1 MGATRVKNAS
11 IWNWQGVGI
20 PFLRVQVQ
28 QFLKAE
34 WIYFA
39 ACIIYKEHSWE
50 EIKSS
55 HLSEKLVIK
64 VVIKL
69 ICNHKAT

>member
-1 MGATRVKNAS
+1 MLQEWKCLN
-11 IWNWQGVGI
+11 
-20 PFLRVQVQ
+20 F
-28 QFLKAE
+28 E
-34 WIYFA
+34 WIGCIYTLHMCTSELVFKGRMQSFA

-55 HLSEKLVIK
+55 HLSEKLETK

-69 ICNHKAT
+69 IYNHKAM